1 MASVFSL
8 IVQSR
13 RLLIGGALLGVCVW
27 VLLLDSHSVVDRVRW
42 HQEHAAL
49 SAENERLQAE
59 IDTLRD
65 RLERPLSDELV
76 EQMAREEYGMQRA
89 GETVYPLTTPNP

>member
-8 IVQSR
+8 IAQSR
-13 RLLIGGALLGVCVW
+13 RLLIGAVLLGVCVW

-49 SAENERLQAE
+49 SAENARLQAE
-59 IDTLRD
+59 IGALRT

-76 EQMAREEYGMQRA
+76 EQIAREEYGMQRE
-89 GETVYPLTTPNP
+89 GETVYPLATPE